1 MRPWL
6 PLMSIAAAAAISWLG
21 FETWRL
27 AELAGRFEREAQLA
41 KAALAAAAAAG
52 PAPKAPTA
60 STALATAP
68 VTAPA
73 TPAGVAAPTIP
84 PEQDPVAYAQLALE
98 LATTRNQ
105 LAAVTQL
112 LEQRNA
118 EAERRAAAA
127 RASNEA
133 GLQPVPE
140 GVRACLQALQDCLR
154 DEGFTSHRFLSA
166 QRLDA
171 DGLHGVELLD
181 TDSAE
186 FGATFITAARMTA
199 SLDRATGRLEL
210 RFFDGQRTAAGVRE
224 AISSDGLPLVFADV
238 DGRAFEAKLPYLVR
252 AEGQYPPAAAEARR
266 RPTDLDPTA
275 RRQWL
280 DCFDRLL
287 AAAGT
292 TPRWR
297 LSRFR
302 GLEGGDFLDVE
313 LVGTDDRNRVLAG
326 AHCARLA
333 VEVDARGVVSLWLR
347 SGVLQKEGVQSSINA
362 EGYRMLL
369 PNLSPKQA
377 TDAMLGMVVHK

>member
-6 PLMSIAAAAAISWLG
+6 PLISFAFAGAIVWLG

-27 AELAGRFEREAQLA
+27 AELAGRFEREAQVA
-41 KAALAAAAAAG
+41 RAALASPSPD
-52 PAPKAPTA
+52 PAPAAPTVPAPAPTA
-60 STALATAP
+60 PLTPAA
-68 VTAPA
+68 APA
-73 TPAGVAAPTIP
+73 LGAGTIP
-84 PEQDPVAYAQLALE
+84 SEQDPVAYAQLALE
-98 LATTRNQ
+98 LATTRSQ
-105 LAAVTQL
+105 LAAVTRL

-127 RASNEA
+127 LATNEA
-133 GLQPVPE
+133 SLQPVPE
-140 GVRACLQALQDCLR
+140 GVRTCLQTLQDCLR
-154 DEGFTSHRFLSA
+154 EEGFTSQRFLTA

-181 TDSAE
+181 TAGAE
-186 FGATFITAARMTA
+186 FGATFVSAARMTA

-210 RFFDGQRTAAGVRE
+210 RFFDGQRTVAGVRE
-224 AISSDGLPLVFADV
+224 RIGADGLPLVFAGV

-252 AEGQYPPAAAEARR
+252 ADGQYPAAVVDDRR
-266 RPTDLDPTA
+266 RPTDLDPVA

-292 TPRWR
+292 TPRWQ
-297 LSRFR
+297 LTRFR

-313 LVGTDDRNRVLAG
+313 LVGTDARNRVLAA

-333 VEVDARGVVSLWLR
+333 VEVDARGVVSLWMR

-369 PNLSPKQA
+369 TNLTPKQA

>member
-1 MRPWL
+1 MRLWL
-6 PLMSIAAAAAISWLG
+6 PLISIVAAAAIVWLG
-21 FETWRL
+21 CETWRL

-41 KAALAAAAAAG
+41 RSSLA
-52 PAPKAPTA
+52 PAPAP
-60 STALATAP
+60 AP
-68 VTAPA
+68 VPA
-73 TPAGVAAPTIP
+73 SASPSAVTTPADGADPSIPT
-84 PEQDPVAYAQLALE
+84 EQDPVAYAQLALE
-98 LATTRNQ
+98 LATTRDR
-105 LAAVTQL
+105 LVAVTQL

-127 RASNEA
+127 RASSEA
-133 GLQPVPE
+133 SLQPVPE
-140 GVRACLQALQDCLR
+140 GVRACLVALQDCLR
-154 DEGFTSHRFLSA
+154 GEGFTSHRFLSA

-181 TDSAE
+181 TASAE
-186 FGATFITAARMTA
+186 FGATFIGAARMTA
-199 SLDRATGRLEL
+199 SLDRATGRFEL

-224 AISSDGLPLVFADV
+224 TIGSDGLAVVFADV

-252 AEGQYPPAAAEARR
+252 AEGQYPTPVAEDRR
-266 RPTDLDPTA
+266 RPTDLDPAA

-287 AAAGT
+287 AAADT

-297 LSRFR
+297 LTRFR
-302 GLEGGDFLDVE
+302 GLDGGDFLDVE
-313 LVGTDDRNRVLAG
+313 LVGTDARNLVLAG

-369 PNLSPKQA
+369 PNLTPKQA